1 MKQRWIIAGIGM
13 LLFGVTLGVFYLAK
27 SSVEVKKMEEAL
39 ADSVKVAQEQTIQTQ
54 TTQTEV
60 LKLMYEGLTPCSV
73 NINYR
78 SRILRSDP
86 IKIKFQNVSDWIKY
100 PAKGDV
106 TAPKEATSGETQFMS
121 TDPTHPHVRV
131 QVYKKMIIEE
141 K

>member
-1 MKQRWIIAGIGM
+1 M

-78 SRILRSDP
+78 SRILSDP

-100 PAKGDV
+100 PAKGDRDSS
-106 TAPKEATSGETQFMS
+106 KEATSGETQFMS

-131 QVYKKMIIEE
+131 QV
-141 K
+141 